1 MPNRLEMEYVP
12 IASEAAQRRT
22 FGLRSFIE
30 RWLLRLIRHSCV
42 CPACRGLRDA
52 VAEEKVIEF

>member
-1 MPNRLEMEYVP
+1 MEYVP